1 MPKHWVA
8 LAVAIAVA
16 IIIVILISTKTN
28 AAPFIHRNDW
38 MKKYHD
44 KNLLELYIPASHN
57 SAGYRTTLAPVLNST
72 STVASVYNNFTLTQ
86 ELNIY
91 DQMRAGV
98 RLLDIRV
105 NTEMKDIPYI
115 SHTAFCIPLKKC
127 FDDIVRFLNENPTEV
142 IIILLKRDSHFSN
155 INWSEI
161 APLIDQYFFGIDVP
175 SKAAKVSVGE
185 IIKNKR
191 RVVIINENNADIGCD
206 THLWT
211 GELVRNYWY
220 NTNDTPKLINMVRK
234 TNENISPEY
243 LHITDF
249 ILTPDMQEDIEPALI
264 PLTKAPRSLKAMNLS
279 LIDTMTADLF
289 PRPTACMMDFVDDK
303 RIDMLIQLNEKKIS

>member
-1 MPKHWVA
+1 MKHTRSTIIA
-8 LAVAIAVA
+8 ILAIAVA
-16 IIIVILISTKTN
+16 IILIIIKSNVET
-28 AAPFIHRNDW
+28 PFTHRNDW

-57 SAGYRTTLAPVLNST
+57 SAGYRTILAPVLNST

-161 APLIDQYFFGIDVP
+161 APHIDQ
-175 SKAAKVSVGE
+175 
-185 IIKNKR
+185 
-191 RVVIINENNADIGCD
+191 
-206 THLWT
+206 
-211 GELVRNYWY
+211 
-220 NTNDTPKLINMVRK
+220 
-234 TNENISPEY
+234 
-243 LHITDF
+243 
-249 ILTPDMQEDIEPALI
+249 
-264 PLTKAPRSLKAMNLS
+264 
-279 LIDTMTADLF
+279 
-289 PRPTACMMDFVDDK
+289 
-303 RIDMLIQLNEKKIS
+303 